1 MLAGAQQG
9 SLCGPTLEGP
19 SHSAN
24 RSFAP
29 LAAVKAGLRAAFEH
43 CNRDATGTDLSPPA
57 GTGFTCAGTP
67 GVTVH
72 LRNGSERQHP
82 A

>member
-1 MLAGAQQG
+1 M
-9 SLCGPTLEGP
+9 
-19 SHSAN
+19 
-24 RSFAP
+24 
-29 LAAVKAGLRAAFEH
+29 AGLRAAFEH